1 MEQKN
6 YMFLIISKNKL
17 LIFRIISLIFFIV
30 FALFSCGQSSLK
42 KNNIDYSSYQKAYFA
57 SGCFWCVE
65 AVYESVDGVV
75 EAVSGY
81 SGGKEKNPTYNQVSV
96 GETGHAESVL
106 VYYDTSVVD
115 YQDLIRVFFS
125 SHDPTTYHQQG
136 PDIGSQ
142 YRSVIFYSNNNEK
155 MIAEGYIDSLIRNK
169 VFPKITTD
177 LVPFDKFY
185 KAEEYHQ
192 DYKKINPKNPYVI
205 SVSNPRLEDFKKK
218 CPDLLKKK

>member
-1 MEQKN
+1 MVQKN
-6 YMFLIISKNKL
+6 CTSLITLKNRL
-17 LIFRIISLIFFIV
+17 LILRFISLISFSV
-30 FALFSCGQSSLK
+30 FALFSCGQSSPK
-42 KNNIDYSSYQKAYFA
+42 KNNKDYSSYQKAYFA

-65 AVYESVDGVV
+65 AVYESVDGVA

-81 SGGKEKNPTYNQVSV
+81 SGGKEKNPTYNQVSA

-106 VYYDTSVVD
+106 VYYDSSVVD
-115 YQDLIRVFFS
+115 YKDLLRVFFS

-142 YRSVIFYSNNNEK
+142 YRSVIFYSNENEK
-155 MIAEGYIDSLIRNK
+155 TIAEGFIDSLIRNK
-169 VFPKITTD
+169 VFSKITTD
-177 LVPFDKFY
+177 LVPFNKFY

-192 DYKKINPKNPYVI
+192 NYKKNNPNNPYVI

-218 CPDLLKKK
+218 CPDLLKK

>member
-1 MEQKN
+1 MVQKN
-6 YMFLIISKNKL
+6 CTSLITLKNRL
-17 LIFRIISLIFFIV
+17 LILRFISLVSFSV
-30 FALFSCGQSSLK
+30 FALFSCGQSSPQ
-42 KNNIDYSSYQKAYFA
+42 KNKGDYSSYQKAYFA

-65 AVYESVDGVV
+65 AVYESVDGVK

-81 SGGKEKNPTYNQVSV
+81 SGGKEKDPTYNQVSA
-96 GETGHAESVL
+96 GKTGHAESVL
-106 VYYDTSVVD
+106 VYYDSSIVS
-115 YQDLIRVFFS
+115 YQDLLRVFFS

-142 YRSVIFYSNNNEK
+142 YRSVIFYSNKNEK
-155 MIAEGYIDSLIRNK
+155 MIAEGFIDSLIRNK

-177 LVPFDKFY
+177 LVPFNRFY

-192 DYKKINPKNPYVI
+192 DYKKNNPNNPYVI

-218 CPDLLKKK
+218 CPDLLKKQ

>member
-6 YMFLIISKNKL
+6 CTYLETLKNRL
-17 LIFRIISLIFFIV
+17 LILRSISLICFSV
-30 FALFSCGQSSLK
+30 FALFSCGQSSTK
-42 KNNIDYSSYQKAYFA
+42 SNNKDYSSYEKAYFA

-65 AVYESVDGVV
+65 AVYESVDGVK

-81 SGGKEKNPTYNQVSV
+81 SGGKEKKPTYNQVSA
-96 GETGHAESVL
+96 GQTSHAESVM
-106 VYYDTSVVD
+106 VYYDSSVVD
-115 YQDLIRVFFS
+115 YKDLLRVFFC

-142 YRSVIFYSNNNEK
+142 YRSVIFYSNKNEK
-155 MIAEGYIDSLIRNK
+155 MIAEGFIDSLIRNK
-169 VFPKITTD
+169 VFSKITTE

-185 KAEEYHQ
+185 DAEEYHQ
-192 DYKKINPKNPYVI
+192 DYKKINPNNPYVI

-218 CPDLLKKK
+218 CTDLLKK